1 MVFRHIVQHWL
12 RNAAREKVR
21 QTVVEAARQ
30 QVETQLHAKEETSG
44 GAAEE
49 PQPCDVGAV
58 FALEIE
64 AGCLADLLEDKVT
77 TRGDGFLVRQGTL
90 NGRRMALVL
99 SGPGCEA
106 AAKAT
111 EALIAGHRPQWVL
124 SAGLAGGLSPDLRRH
139 DILMADQLADTSGNR
154 LSIDLKVD
162 PAALA
167 EMPGVHVGRLL
178 TAGRIIRLPEEK
190 RSLGQQH
197 EALAVD
203 METFAVAEVC
213 RRHQV
218 RFLAVRVINDAV
230 DDRLPPDVERLL
242 AQKSTAARLG
252 AAMGAIWHR
261 PASFK
266 DMYQLKENALL
277 CSLKLA
283 KFLAAMTQRLGSSGA

>member
-30 QVETQLHAKEETSG
+30 QVGSQLHAEEETSD
-44 GAAEE
+44 AADEE
-49 PQPCDVGAV
+49 QQPCHVGAV

-64 AGCLADLLEDKVT
+64 AGCLVDLLEDKVA
-77 TRGDGFLVRQGTL
+77 TRGDGFLVRQGML
-90 NGRRMALVL
+90 NGRRLALVL
-99 SGPGCEA
+99 SGPGREA

-124 SAGLAGGLSPDLRRH
+124 SAGLAGGLSPDLRRP
-139 DILMADQLADTSGNR
+139 DILMADQLLDTSGNK

-178 TAGRIIRLPEEK
+178 TADRIIRLPEEK
-190 RSLGQQH
+190 RALGQQH

-213 RRHQV
+213 RRRQV
-218 RFLAVRVINDAV
+218 RFMAIRVINDTV
-230 DDRLPPDVERLL
+230 DDCLPPDVEHLL
-242 AQKSTAARLG
+242 AQKSAAARVG
-252 AAMGAIWHR
+252 AAMGAIWRR

-283 KFLAAMTQRLGSSGA
+283 KFLAAMIERLESSDE